1 MNISDFM
8 TPNPTT
14 CPTTAS
20 LPDAARAMRDES
32 IGDVLVCDDTQ
43 RLVGIVT
50 DRDLVVRG
58 LASGDVEGLTLADI
72 CTNELTTVTVDTPAS
87 EVIRLMT
94 DRAVRRVPVVEEHG
108 RPVGIVSLG
117 DLAAQLDEES
127 ALGQISSAPPDA

>member
-14 CPTTAS
+14 CQTTSS
-20 LPDAARAMRDES
+20 LSEAARAMRDES

-58 LASGDVEGLTLADI
+58 LANGDIEGLTLADV
-72 CTNELTTVTVDTPAS
+72 CSNELTTVSVDTPAS
-87 EVIRLMT
+87 EVVRLMT
-94 DRAVRRVPVVEEHG
+94 DRAVRRVPVVEGNG